1 MKRSNS
7 FLLALLTVALLLIAA
22 SCGEAPKTAE
32 VKKEP
37 PKPPEPVSGQ
47 YAFFQMFGAA
57 RTWAQDLH
65 AMQMQSIALNEVK
78 AENGKYP
85 AWRVQFV
92 SDTRRAAKTYTYSV
106 VTAEGLN
113 KGIYGSAEES
123 YSGPRGQNSPFII
136 QAIKTDSTA
145 AYEIAMKHGAAYAKK
160 NPDMHITI
168 LLENTKRFSNPA
180 WRVIW
185 GESAG
190 TSNFS
195 IYVDASTGE
204 YLQTMR

>member
-1 MKRSNS
+1 MTRSKT
-7 FLLALLTVALLLIAA
+7 FLTALLTFALLLIAA
-22 SCGEAPKTAE
+22 SCADTPKTAE
-32 VKKEP
+32 VKKEA

-47 YAFFQMFGAA
+47 YAFFQMYGAA
-57 RTWAQDLH
+57 RAWAQDLQ
-65 AMQMQSIALNEVK
+65 AMQMQSISLKEVK
-78 AENGKYP
+78 SEAGKYP

-92 SDTRRAAKTYTYSV
+92 SESRRAAKTYTYSV

-123 YSGPRGQNSPFII
+123 YSGPRGQNSPFMI
-136 QAIKTDSTA
+136 QALKTDSTA
-145 AYEIAMKHGAAYAKK
+145 AYETAMQHGKEYSKKH
-160 NPDMHITI
+160 PDMHITI